1 MMKIPIIVIAGAT
14 ATGKTAL
21 SVELAK
27 KYNGEVVS
35 ADSMQIYKGM
45 DIGTA
50 KPTEAEKQGITH
62 HLMDF
67 VNPSEEYSVA
77 DYVSDAHK
85 CIEDISARGKLPIVT
100 GGTGLYINSLVDDV
114 DFEEETGNGKIRE
127 ELMNIYKNEGAGKL
141 FEMLTKIDPES
152 KIPKENIRRV
162 IRAVEF
168 YRLNGIT
175 MTEKER
181 ISKQKESRYVPLMM
195 EISTDRGLLYEKI
208 DKRVDVM
215 VENGLLEEVYSFYKR
230 GFTKKMQSM
239 KGIGYKQLLDYFR
252 GMTSLDE
259 ALRLIKRDSRRYAK
273 RQITWFKRDER
284 IKKIDANGDILKQ
297 AFNFTEEFLAENQQ
311 IFRKL

>member
-127 ELMNIYKNEGAGKL
+127 ELMNIYKNEGADKL

-215 VENGLLEEVYSFYKR
+215 MENGLLEEVYSFYKR
-230 GFTKKMQSM
+230 GFTKTMQSM

-311 IFRKL
+311 IFGKL